1 MLEKK
6 VLKTD
11 NGVNIKFTGDI
22 KKNDVQNMIDSCG
35 GGDCG
40 CDCDPA
46 MMEKIEDKL
55 VSGKNGDVTISLVG
69 KDIEVTEIQNALE
82 GCNL

>member
-1 MLEKK
+1 
-6 VLKTD
+6 
-11 NGVNIKFTGDI
+11 
-22 KKNDVQNMIDSCG
+22 
-35 GGDCG
+35 
-40 CDCDPA
+40 
-46 MMEKIEDKL
+46 MEKIEDKL